1 MGAYLIY
8 GLGLVA
14 LAALVYVGVVAIRS
28 YFRFYGTRLVTCPE
42 TKKPAAVALDVRH
55 AATESILGPP
65 QFRLSE
71 CSRWP
76 EREGC
81 GQECLRQIERSPE
94 DCLVRNIVA
103 KWYQGKK
110 CVYCLKPFETVNDI
124 FHHKPALS
132 GSDRKTVEW
141 DEIRPEKL
149 PEVLGTSLPVCWTCH
164 MVEIFRRE
172 RPDLVLDNP
181 WQNRQG
187 EWTHREVGPPPR
199 AGDHVEGHH

>member
-1 MGAYLIY
+1 MDSYLIS
-8 GLGLVA
+8 GLGAVA
-14 LAALVYVGVVAIRS
+14 VAALVYAVVVAVRAHR
-28 YFRFYGTRLVTCPE
+28 RFYGARLVTCPE
-42 TKKPAAVALDVRH
+42 TKQPAAVTLDVRD

-65 QFRLSE
+65 RFRLSE

-81 GQECLRQIERSPE
+81 GQECLRQIEHSPE

-110 CVYCLKPFETVNDI
+110 CVYCFKPFETVDDI

-132 GSDRKTVEW
+132 GPDRKVVEW
-141 DEIRPEKL
+141 DEIKPEKL
-149 PEVLGTSLPVCWTCH
+149 PEVFATALPVCWTCH

-172 RPDLVLDNP
+172 RPELVVENP
-181 WQNRQG
+181 WQDRQG
-187 EWTHREVGPPPR
+187 EWTHRGVGPSPG
-199 AGDHVEGHH
+199 AGDHVAVHH